1 MKKLNLGCGSK
12 IKDGYINLD
21 KYNTFNPDI
30 VHDLEKFPYPFEDNC
45 VDQILLSHV
54 LEHLG
59 SNSSVFNN
67 IMKELY
73 RICKDGSEIE
83 ILVPHPRNDDF
94 LSDPTHV
101 RPITDTLL
109 SLYDRE
115 LNLIWKKE
123 DAANSQLALI
133 HNVNFKIINKTLFL
147 TKEYEKKFNDKSIS
161 REQLDQDIKH
171 LNNVVKEN
179 YFKLKV
185 IKN

>member
-12 IKDGYINLD
+12 IKKGFINLD

-30 VHDLEKFPYPFEDNC
+30 VHDLEKFPYPFEDNS

-59 SNSSVFNN
+59 ADSIIFNE
-67 IMKELY
+67 IMQELY
-73 RICKDGSEIE
+73 RICKDGAEID
-83 ILVPHPRNDDF
+83 IIVPHPRNDDF

-101 RPITDTLL
+101 RPITDILL
-109 SLYDRE
+109 SLYDKD
-115 LNLIWKKE
+115 LNVIWTKE
-123 DAANSQLALI
+123 GAANSPLALI

-147 TKEYEKKFNDKSIS
+147 TKEYEKKFNEKTIT
-161 REQLDQDIKH
+161 REELDSDIKH

-185 IKN
+185 IK